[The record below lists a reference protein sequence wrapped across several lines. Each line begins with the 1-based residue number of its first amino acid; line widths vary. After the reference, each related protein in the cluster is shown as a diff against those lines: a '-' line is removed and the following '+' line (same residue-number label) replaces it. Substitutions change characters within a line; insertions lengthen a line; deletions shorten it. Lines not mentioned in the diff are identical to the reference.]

1 MRISSKVVSSISI
14 IIILILA
21 ILAGVILKMKT
32 TAIRL
37 PETIGPWTR
46 PDSPQIVTSANIFDY
61 MNGAGELYIGYRF
74 DHLEVYEYTSDSQD
88 GILVELYFMD
98 TSDDAFGL
106 LSLDWGGDPVV
117 LSPSPADSPTG
128 SKDQFS
134 RALYGEGLLRIW
146 SDELYVRVMAYRE
159 TPEAKEAV
167 LTIGR
172 AIAANQKNLPGP
184 EILESLSALIESEWR
199 LRRDRARFFRSYLVL
214 NSIYYISSQNIL
226 DLNLSVDAVT
236 APYEKI
242 NDSGDRKRAR
252 FILVR
257 YIDPETSKRAL
268 SHFHEAFL
276 PEYKEGFRVDSATQD
291 TLIFEVEA
299 GWLGYRLHGSHLAI
313 VFDCPDQE
321 SARKIIHHNILNIKE
336 KEENIEE

>member
-1 MRISSKVVSSISI
+1 MRISSKAVSSVSI

-37 PETIGPWTR
+37 PETLGPWTK

-61 MNGAGELYIGYRF
+61 MDGAGELYIGYRF
-74 DHLEVYEYTSDSQD
+74 NHLEVYEYTSDSQD
-88 GILVELYFMD
+88 DILVELYFMD

-106 LSLDWGGDPVV
+106 LSLDWGGEPVA
-117 LSPSPADSPTG
+117 LSSAQENSSTS
-128 SKDQFS
+128 SKAQFS

-146 SDELYVRVMAYRE
+146 SDELYARVMAYRE

-184 EILESLSALIESEWR
+184 EIVEFLSPFIESEWR
-199 LRRDRARFFRSYLVL
+199 LRKDRTRFFRSYLVL
-214 NSIYYISSQNIL
+214 NSIYYISPQNIL
-226 DLNLSVDAVT
+226 DLDLSVDAVT
-236 APYEKI
+236 APYEKTTE
-242 NDSGDRKRAR
+242 SGDRERIR
-252 FILVR
+252 FLLVK
-257 YIDPETSKRAL
+257 YIDPDSAQQAL
-268 SHFHEAFL
+268 GHFHEAFL
-276 PEYKEGFRVDSATQD
+276 PEYKKGFSAASAIQEP
-291 TLIFEVEA
+291 LFFEVEDS
-299 GWLGYRLHGSHLAI
+299 WLGYRLHGSYLAI

-321 SARKIIHHNILNIKE
+321 SARKIIHHNISNIKE
-336 KEENIEE
+336 KEETIEK

>member
-1 MRISSKVVSSISI
+1 MRISSKAVSSISI

-32 TAIRL
+32 TSIRL
-37 PETIGPWTR
+37 PETIGSWTR
-46 PDSPQIVTSANIFDY
+46 PDSPQIVTSSNIFDY

-74 DHLEVYEYTSDSQD
+74 DHLEVYEYASDSQD
-88 GILVELYFMD
+88 DILVELYFMD

-117 LSPSPADSPTG
+117 LSPSSADRTTG

-146 SDELYVRVMAYRE
+146 SDELYARVMAYRE

-172 AIAANQKNLPGP
+172 AIAANQRNLPGP
-184 EILESLSALIESEWR
+184 EILESLSPVIDSEWR
-199 LRRDRARFFRSYLVL
+199 LRRDRTRFFRSYLVL
-214 NSIYYISSQNIL
+214 NSIYYVSPENIL
-226 DLNLSVDAVT
+226 DLKLSVDAIT
-236 APYEKI
+236 APYEKT

-257 YIDPETSKRAL
+257 YIDPESAQRAL
-268 SHFHEAFL
+268 THFHEAFL
-276 PEYKEGFRVDSATQD
+276 PEYKVGFRKDSATQD
-291 TLIFEVEA
+291 IHVFDVEG

-321 SARKIIHHNILNIKE
+321 SARKIIHQNILNIKE
-336 KEENIEE
+336 KEESNER